1 MSTPA
6 GRNVFVRSLGP
17 VPMAAAWAAVVLL
30 LPGCGGMPIG
40 TASGAALGAM
50 APAERVSQPPLTP
63 QQADNIR
70 FFSTILFDPATE
82 RSIRVGAAERLRD
95 MNLAEAV
102 QPLAEGLRSGDAP
115 VRAAVVEAMTSA
127 RAPIQGLL
135 EPGIVALRSAAS
147 PMRESLALALARY
160 NDPALRMLKDVATDQ
175 RAPFAER
182 MNCIAAIGAFRTR
195 AAAVELMSLLDMAER
210 ESPEAV
216 EAVCLALARGTG
228 LPYGA
233 EPDAWRRWWAEA
245 SDQPQEEWLTKMVQ
259 RLSEQLAASAQQILR
274 ERQGVQS
281 MERRLV
287 ETYRELFHLVQP
299 EDQLRL
305 LPVLLQDQLAGVR
318 EFGMDRIGRMLRDST
333 RLPEEIQH
341 QIAERLH
348 DDTPA
353 LRLHAARLLD
363 QLNYEPASERI
374 ARRLGV
380 ESSPEVAAGLLD
392 ILARRPTRSAVEH
405 VLPWLADR
413 AQSDRAATV
422 LWEILLLGEIP
433 EEQMIAMRDAARDSA
448 QRSLTPPCARLFVRL
463 ADDDELVPLQR
474 LLDSDD
480 PIMRRSAA
488 EGFFRRGIRQP
499 LIDRANDELLYPFAV
514 RLLAKGPTDLA
525 GLRLLGS
532 LLPNEQNRVV
542 WQESVVRLYGNLAAD
557 KLIEADDLIQ
567 LWSDSGPLRLETLAR
582 SLALPA
588 DSLPADLRAEL
599 AMRLARLHLQ
609 LDQPQRA
616 HETLEAANGVLAGIP
631 GARTLRFEVAAL
643 AGHYGIAAQ
652 INQEPGPWVALLS
665 GLTDRNPER
674 AVALHMEI
682 MRRFEGQLNGE
693 HRATMEAVTEK
704 LRSRMPPPE
713 PAAS

>member
-1 MSTPA
+1 MGS
-6 GRNVFVRSLGP
+6 
-17 VPMAAAWAAVVLL
+17 
-30 LPGCGGMPIG
+30 
-40 TASGAALGAM
+40 ASGAAMGAM
-50 APAERVSQPPLTP
+50 APSEQSAQPPLTP

-70 FFSTILFDPATE
+70 FFATILFDPATE
-82 RSIRVGAAERLRD
+82 MSIRIGAAERLRD

-102 QPLAEGLRSGDAP
+102 QPLAEGLRSGDGP
-115 VRAAVVEAMTSA
+115 VRSAVVDAMTSA
-127 RAPIQGLL
+127 RTPIQGLL
-135 EPGIVALRSAAS
+135 EPGIVALRGAAS
-147 PMRESLALALARY
+147 PLRESLALALARY
-160 NDPALRMLKDVATDQ
+160 NDPALRMLKDIATD
-175 RAPFAER
+175 RSVPFAER

-216 EAVCLALARGTG
+216 EAVCTALARGTG
-228 LPYGA
+228 MPYGA
-233 EPDAWRRWWAEA
+233 EPEAWRRWWAEA
-245 SDQPQEEWLTKMVQ
+245 RDQPQEEWLTKMVQ

-274 ERQGVQS
+274 ERQGVQY

-287 ETYRELFHLVQP
+287 EAYRELFHLAQS

-305 LPVLLQDQLAGVR
+305 LPVLLQDQLASVR
-318 EFGMDRIGRMLRDST
+318 EFGMDRIGRMLRDSA

-348 DDTPA
+348 DDSPA

-380 ESSPEVAAGLLD
+380 ETSPEVAAGLLD
-392 ILARRPTRSAVEH
+392 ILARRPNRNAIEH

-413 AQSDRAATV
+413 SQSDRAANV

-433 EEQMIAMRDAARDSA
+433 DEQIVAMRNAVREASH
-448 QRSLTPPCARLFVRL
+448 RSLTPPGARLFVRL
-463 ADDDELVPLQR
+463 ADDDELAPLQK

-480 PIMRRSAA
+480 PVMRRSVA
-488 EGFFRRGIRQP
+488 EGFFRRGMRQP

-542 WQESVVRLYGNLAAD
+542 WQESVVRLYGNLAMD

-567 LWSDSGPLRLETLAR
+567 LWSDSGALRIETLAR
-582 SLALPA
+582 AL
-588 DSLPADLRAEL
+588 SLPMDVLPPELRAEL

-616 HETLEAANGVLAGIP
+616 HEALEAANGVLAGVP

-643 AGHYGIAAQ
+643 AGHYGVAAQ
-652 INQEPGPWVALLS
+652 IHQEPGPWVALLG
-665 GLTDRNPER
+665 GLADRNPER
-674 AVALHMEI
+674 AVALRNEI
-682 MRRFEGQLNGE
+682 LRRFDGQLNGE

-704 LRSRMPPPE
+704 LRSRTPPPE